1 MGSILFYLMVGVLAH
16 FCPLLALLLLFLADS
31 NK

>member
-1 MGSILFYLMVGVLAH
+1 MGGILFYLMVGVLAH
-16 FCPLLALLLLFLADS
+16 FCPLLSLALLFLADK